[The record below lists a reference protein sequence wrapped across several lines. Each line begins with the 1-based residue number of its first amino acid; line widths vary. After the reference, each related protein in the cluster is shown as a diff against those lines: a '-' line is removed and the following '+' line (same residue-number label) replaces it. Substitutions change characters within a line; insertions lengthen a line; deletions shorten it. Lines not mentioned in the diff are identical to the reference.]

1 MWVLFVAVCVWAGGA
16 AGTREAK
23 DEDSMKGEVLHAQQ
37 IVDDGHFDDP
47 ASERVLITAPSG
59 RLDTTAALAAAN
71 EVAQRMRTL
80 PEVARVDEPVIAPD
94 KTAVLLPVT
103 MAGDDDDASDHVQP
117 LLDVTAAAQAAHP
130 QLRIEEVGGASL
142 SRALDDT
149 LGKDFKKAELFS
161 IPVTLVILLFA
172 FGALIAAGIPVLLAI
187 SAIAAAMGL
196 SALTSHLIPSNDIV
210 SSMVLLMGLAV
221 GVDYSLF
228 YVRREREERARG
240 KTHIDAVEIA
250 AATSGHAVV
259 VSGLAVIVSMAGM
272 YMTSNSEFTAIATAC
287 ILVVAVA
294 VIGSITVLPAV
305 LAKLGRW
312 VDRPRIPFVWR
323 LTARGAGRPRFWGAV
338 LRPSLRHPAAT
349 LIIAGGVLVALA
361 IPAFGMN
368 LKLTSEADLPRT
380 IPVMQSYDR
389 MTAAFPSTGASHLLA
404 VRAPANQLPQVK
416 AELADLYARTAG
428 DDRFAH
434 DQDPEIRTSADGRVT
449 TMEIGIR
456 GTSDSPQ
463 AYATLDELRDTL
475 VPQTVGTVQG
485 ADYAV
490 GGWIA
495 SDKDFNTEMQ
505 KSLLPVVS
513 FVLVLTFL
521 VMLLTF
527 RSVVIALTAIGLNLL
542 SVGAAYGVLVLTF
555 QRHWAEDL
563 LGFRSNG
570 GVVAWL
576 PLILFVILFGLSMDY
591 HVFVVSRIREAAQ
604 QGIPI
609 REAVGRGITS
619 SAGTVTSAAVVM
631 VAVFSIF
638 ATLSTLDMKQM
649 GIGLGVAILV
659 DATIIRALV
668 LPSAMA
674 LLGDRNWWAP
684 RFIRRR
690 EDRVWSGP
698 VEGRSSEQ
706 LTPVG

>member
-47 ASERVLITAPSG
+47 ASERVLITARSG
-59 RLDTTAALAAAN
+59 RLDTTAALAVAN
-71 EVAQRMRTL
+71 EVAQRMHRL
-80 PEVARVDEPVIAPD
+80 PEVARVDKPVVAPNKD
-94 KTAVLLPVT
+94 AVLLPVT
-103 MAGDDDDASDHVQP
+103 MAGDGDDSADHVQP
-117 LLDVTAAAQAAHP
+117 LLDATAAAQSAHP

-142 SRALDDT
+142 NKALDDT

-161 IPVTLVILLFA
+161 IPVTLAILLLA
-172 FGALIAAGIPVLLAI
+172 FGALIAAGVPVLLAI
-187 SAIAAAMGL
+187 SAVAAAMGL

-272 YMTSNSEFTAIATAC
+272 YMTNNSQFTAVATAC

-294 VIGSITVLPAV
+294 VIGSLTVLPAL

-323 LTARGAGRPRFWGAV
+323 LTARGASRPRFWGAV

-349 LIIAGGVLVALA
+349 LVVAGGVMVALA

-368 LKLTSEADLPRT
+368 LKLTSESDLPRT
-380 IPVMQSYDR
+380 IPIMQSYDR
-389 MTAAFPSTGASHLLA
+389 MTTAFPSTGASHLLA

-416 AELADLYARTAG
+416 AELAELYKRTAE
-428 DDRFAH
+428 DNRFAH
-434 DQDPEIRTSADGRVT
+434 DQAPEVRTSADGRVT

-463 AYATLDELRDTL
+463 AYATLDKLRATL
-475 VPQTVGTVQG
+475 VPQTVGTIKG

-495 SDKDFNTEMQ
+495 GDKDFNTEMQ

-527 RSVVIALTAIGLNLL
+527 RSVVVALTAIGLNLL

-604 QGIPI
+604 QGVPI
-609 REAVGRGITS
+609 RQAVARGITS

-638 ATLSTLDMKQM
+638 ATLSTLDMKQL

-668 LPSAMA
+668 LPSVMA

-684 RFIRRR
+684 RFLRRR
-690 EDRVWSGP
+690 EDRVWSGS
-698 VEGRSSEQ
+698 VEGRSTGQ

>member
-1 MWVLFVAVCVWAGGA
+1 MWVVFVAVCVWAGGA
-16 AGTREAK
+16 AGTREGK
-23 DEDSMKGEVLHAQQ
+23 DEDSMKGEVLRAQQ
-37 IVDDGHFDDP
+37 IEDDGNFDDP
-47 ASERVLITAPSG
+47 PTERILITARSG
-59 RLDTTAALAAAN
+59 NLDTNAALAVAKDAAQRMRKVPEVAQVGEPIVAPNKQAVAVPVIMKGGEDGSNDRVQALLDTTAA
-71 EVAQRMRTL
+71 T
-80 PEVARVDEPVIAPD
+80 
-94 KTAVLLPVT
+94 
-103 MAGDDDDASDHVQP
+103 
-117 LLDVTAAAQAAHP
+117 QAAHP
-130 QLRIEEVGGASL
+130 QLRVEEIGGASL
-142 SRALDDT
+142 GKALDDT
-149 LGKDFKKAELFS
+149 LGGDFKKAELFS
-161 IPVTLVILLFA
+161 IPVTLAILLLA
-172 FGALIAAGIPVLLAI
+172 FGALIAAGVPVLLAI
-187 SAIAAAMGL
+187 SAVAAAMGL

-228 YVRREREERARG
+228 YIRREREERRRG

-272 YMTSNSEFTAIATAC
+272 YMTSNSQFTAIATGC

-294 VIGSITVLPAV
+294 VIGSLTVLPAM

-323 LTARGAGRPRFWGAV
+323 LTARGAGRNRFWGAL
-338 LRPSLRHPAAT
+338 LRPAVKHPVAT
-349 LIIAGGVLVALA
+349 LVVAGGALVAVA
-361 IPAFGMN
+361 IPSFGMN
-368 LKLTSEADLPRT
+368 LKLTSESDLPRS

-389 MTAAFPSTGASHLLA
+389 LIAAFPSNGATHMLA
-404 VRAPANQLPQVK
+404 VRAPANELPQVK
-416 AELADLYARTAG
+416 AEMARLYKLTAG
-428 DDRFAH
+428 DNRFAH
-434 DQDPEIRTSADGRVT
+434 DEAPEVRTSKDGRVT
-449 TMEIGIR
+449 TMEIGIV
-456 GTSDSPQ
+456 GTSDSPA
-463 AYATLDELRDTL
+463 AYQTLDKLRKEL
-475 VPQTVGTVQG
+475 VPQTVGSIDG
-485 ADYAV
+485 AEYAV

-495 SDKDFNTEMQ
+495 SDKDFNSEMQ

-527 RSVVIALTAIGLNLL
+527 RSVVVALTAIGLNLL

-591 HVFVVSRIREAAQ
+591 HVFVVSRIREAAM
-604 QGIPI
+604 QGVPI
-609 REAVGRGITS
+609 REAVRQGITT
-619 SAGTVTSAAVVM
+619 SAGTVTSAAAVM

-649 GIGLGVAILV
+649 GVGLAVAILV
-659 DATIIRALV
+659 DATIIRALI
-668 LPSAMA
+668 LPSVMT

-684 RFIRRR
+684 RFLRRR
-690 EDRVWSGP
+690 EDRVWSTP
-698 VEGRSSEQ
+698 VEGRSQGQ